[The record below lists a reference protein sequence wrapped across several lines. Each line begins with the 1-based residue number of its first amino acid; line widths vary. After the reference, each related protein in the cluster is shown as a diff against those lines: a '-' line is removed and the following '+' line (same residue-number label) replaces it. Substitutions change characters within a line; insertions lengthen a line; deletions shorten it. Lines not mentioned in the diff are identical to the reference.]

1 MKTID
6 PATLP
11 PQEFYRYLT
20 ASVAPRPIAFAST
33 IDRAG
38 RVNLSP
44 FSFFNVFGSN
54 PGILV
59 FSPVLR
65 GRDGSA
71 KDTLLNLDEVPEVVV
86 NLVSYEMVEQA
97 SLASSEYER
106 GVNEFVKAGFTEVPA
121 ERVKPP
127 RVGESPV
134 QLECRVRDII
144 EMNPGAGGA
153 ANLVIAEV
161 LLAHVSEQLLDERG
175 FIDPRKTDWVGRLGG
190 DFYVRA
196 SGAALFEVA
205 RPRRGIGIDQLP
217 EAIRRSA
224 VLTGND
230 LGKLGNVETLPPL
243 DPTTRLPP
251 FASTEER
258 HRYAQR
264 LLAQNRVPE
273 AWQALLKT
281 D

>member
-11 PQEFYRYLT
+11 APEFYRYLT

-65 GRDGSA
+65 GRDGTA
-71 KDTLLNLDEVPEVVV
+71 KDTLLNLQEVPEVVV
-86 NLVSYEMVEQA
+86 NLVSYAMVEQT
-97 SLASSEYER
+97 SLSSSEYER
-106 GVNEFVKAGFTEVPA
+106 GVNEFVKAGFTEVPS

-161 LLAHVSEQLLDERG
+161 LLAHVSDALLDERG

-196 SGAALFEVA
+196 SGPALFEVA

-217 EAIRRSA
+217 EAIRRST

-230 LGKLGNVETLPPL
+230 LGKLGNVETLPEL
-243 DPTTRLPP
+243 DVTTRLPP
-251 FASTEER
+251 FASTDER

-264 LLAQNRVPE
+264 LLAQNRIFE

>member
-6 PATLP
+6 PATIP
-11 PQEFYRYLT
+11 APDFYRYLT

-44 FSFFNVFGSN
+44 YSFFNVFGSN
-54 PGILV
+54 PGIVV

-65 GRDGSA
+65 GRDGTA
-71 KDTLLNLDEVPEVVV
+71 KDTLLNLREVPEVVI
-86 NLVSYEMVEQA
+86 NLVDYAMVEQT
-97 SLASSEYER
+97 SLASSEYPR

-121 ERVKPP
+121 ECVRPP
-127 RVGESPV
+127 RVKESPV

-144 EMNPGAGGA
+144 ETSPGAGGS

-161 LLAHVSEQLLDERG
+161 LRMHVAEDLLDERG
-175 FIDPRKTDWVGRLGG
+175 GIDTRKTDWVGRMGA

-196 SGAALFEVA
+196 SGEELFEVA
-205 RPRRGIGIDQLP
+205 RPKRGIGIDQLP
-217 EAIRRSA
+217 EAVRTSE

-230 LGKLGNVETLPPL
+230 LGKLGNVEQQPARDLAQAVPS
-243 DPTTRLPP
+243 
-251 FASTEER
+251 FASVAER
-258 HRYAQR
+258 HRYAQQ
-264 LLAQNRVPE
+264 LLRENRVAE
-273 AWQALLKT
+273 AWQVLL
-281 D
+281 

>member
-6 PATLP
+6 PTTIPAP
-11 PQEFYRYLT
+11 EFYRYLT

-33 IDRAG
+33 IDRDG

-71 KDTLLNLDEVPEVVV
+71 KDTLLNVQEVPEVVV
-86 NLVSYEMVEQA
+86 NLVSYAMVEQA
-97 SLASSEYER
+97 SLASSEYAR
-106 GVNEFVKAGFTEVPA
+106 GVNEFVKAGFTEVPS
-121 ERVKPP
+121 ERVRPP

-134 QLECRVRDII
+134 QLECRVRDVI
-144 EMNPGAGGA
+144 ETNAEAPGS

-161 LLAHVSEQLLDERG
+161 LLAHVAEELLDERG

-190 DFYVRA
+190 DWYVRT

-205 RPRRGIGIDQLP
+205 RPRHGIGIDQLP
-217 EAIRRSA
+217 QPVRESTI
-224 VLTGND
+224 LTGND
-230 LGKLGNVETLPPL
+230 LGKLGNVETLPEPDAAVPIPPL
-243 DPTTRLPP
+243 
-251 FASTEER
+251 ASTAER

-273 AWQALLKT
+273 AWQVLLREG
-281 D
+281 